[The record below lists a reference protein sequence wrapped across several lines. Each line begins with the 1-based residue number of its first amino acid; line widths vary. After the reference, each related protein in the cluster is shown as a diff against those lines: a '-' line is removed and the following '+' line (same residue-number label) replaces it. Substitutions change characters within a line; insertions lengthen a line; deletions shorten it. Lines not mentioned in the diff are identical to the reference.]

1 MLKSGRTLKLIDTK
15 REKAL
20 ARRAR
25 RAAGDGAVYRVAVE
39 VQRRYWTPPDLSRSN
54 GSSKWSR

>member
-1 MLKSGRTLKLIDTK
+1 MLKSGVTLKLIDTK

-25 RAAGDGAVYRVAVE
+25 RAADMRACR
-39 VQRRYWTPPDLSRSN
+39 QRQAN
-54 GSSKWSR
+54 GIALYTVN